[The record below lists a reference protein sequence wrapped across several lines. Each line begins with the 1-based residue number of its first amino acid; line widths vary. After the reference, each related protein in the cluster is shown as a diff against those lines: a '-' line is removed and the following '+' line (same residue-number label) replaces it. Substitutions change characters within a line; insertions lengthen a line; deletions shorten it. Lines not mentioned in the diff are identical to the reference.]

1 MQVYRWP
8 WFVCC
13 LGCVGVAVK
22 RSMSDIV
29 AAALPA
35 FPTHDLA
42 ELPEAELM
50 IVDSET
56 HGLDYIKVSSA
67 AGGSL
72 PPIEYDAD
80 EGASQELGGEL
91 GAERWWTQSIPQH
104 VPSLDGSVASSG
116 F

>member
-1 MQVYRWP
+1 MPTGLSATQVYRWP
-8 WFVCC
+8 RFVCC

-22 RSMSDIV
+22 RSMLDIV

-42 ELPEAELM
+42 ELPAAELM

-67 AGGSL
+67 ASGSS
-72 PPIEYDAD
+72 PPNACDAG
-80 EGASQELGGEL
+80 EGASHKLGG
-91 GAERWWTQSIPQH
+91 
-104 VPSLDGSVASSG
+104 
-116 F
+116 